1 MRSTIYLSHMLRL
14 LVLIKFRK
22 LRVGRTI
29 RSALTKSKLKSPR
42 IIKRLKRRSKRRL
55 SSGKLKRLR
64 RPRSVESK
72 KRRIKFS
79 KLSRSDAIICS

>member
-42 IIKRLKRRSKRRL
+42 IIKRLRRRSKRRM

-64 RPRSVESK
+64 RPKSVESK
-72 KRRIKFS
+72 KRRRKS
-79 KLSRSDAIICS
+79 TKLSRSDAITCS